1 MVALPKLALVASAL
15 CVQSAIGAAAS
26 PPKLLHH
33 SATTNNTHCGSDYC
47 TWWHDSGEINTYT
60 PVQPGNVRQSR
71 KYSVQVSRSGAN
83 TWYDSFAYES
93 IPRNGNGRIYAPT
106 DPPNSNSL
114 NSSIADGITIEP
126 SIGLNMAWSQFEYS
140 RDIDVKIN
148 TIDGSTLGSPS
159 DVVIRPTYISYD
171 IGQASDGGI
180 VITVPAD
187 ANGRK
192 FSVEFKNDLYS
203 FQSNGTE
210 YVTSGGSTVGVE
222 PNNALAIFAS
232 PFIPSH
238 LIPNMKSGNTQ
249 TMTPGPINNGD
260 WGNLSILYFP
270 PGVYWMNQDESG
282 NSGVLGSNHMRL
294 GSNTVWVYFAPGA
307 YVKGAIEYFTKD
319 NFYATGHGVLSGE
332 NYVYQANAAEGYVAI
347 KSDSYGLRM
356 WWHNNLGGGQ
366 TWYCDGPTIN
376 APPFNTMD
384 FNGNS
389 DITSQI
395 RDYKQVGSYFFQTDG
410 PEIYPNSIVQDV
422 FWHNNDDTVKLY
434 YSGATV
440 LRATIWKCNND
451 PIIQMGWTNRS
462 ISGVTVDTLNVIHT
476 RYIQANMGVPTAII
490 GASPFYESGLSTDP
504 SESISITISNV
515 VCEGLCPSLFRIT
528 PLQSYQNF
536 IVKNVAFPDGLQANS
551 LGIGESV
558 IPASPGMKMDL
569 KISNWTV
576 GGVQVTME
584 NFQSDNLGQFDIDDS
599 YWGEWEITS

>member
-1 MVALPKLALVASAL
+1 
-15 CVQSAIGAAAS
+15 
-26 PPKLLHH
+26 
-33 SATTNNTHCGSDYC
+33 
-47 TWWHDSGEINTYT
+47 
-60 PVQPGNVRQSR
+60 
-71 KYSVQVSRSGAN
+71 
-83 TWYDSFAYES
+83 
-93 IPRNGNGRIYAPT
+93 
-106 DPPNSNSL
+106 
-114 NSSIADGITIEP
+114 
-126 SIGLNMAWSQFEYS
+126 
-140 RDIDVKIN
+140 VKIN

-222 PNNALAIFAS
+222 SNNALAIFAS

-395 RDYKQVGSYFFQTDG
+395 RDYKQVGSYFFQTRMFL
-410 PEIYPNSIVQDV
+410 PC
-422 FWHNNDDTVKLY
+422 L
-434 YSGATV
+434 
-440 LRATIWKCNND
+440 
-451 PIIQMGWTNRS
+451 
-462 ISGVTVDTLNVIHT
+462 
-476 RYIQANMGVPTAII
+476 
-490 GASPFYESGLSTDP
+490 
-504 SESISITISNV
+504 
-515 VCEGLCPSLFRIT
+515 
-528 PLQSYQNF
+528 
-536 IVKNVAFPDGLQANS
+536 
-551 LGIGESV
+551 
-558 IPASPGMKMDL
+558 
-569 KISNWTV
+569 
-576 GGVQVTME
+576 
-584 NFQSDNLGQFDIDDS
+584 
-599 YWGEWEITS
+599 